1 MLASSGAKPRYFPP
15 VVSCTHSQAVGKR
28 VGGKSRAASGSRVF
42 LCLNAPHQ
50 CSRTTKG
57 SGGGA
62 AGRALRGGESGREVD
77 LGSRRTFWA
86 QRGRCE
92 RPLPGAARSG
102 FSAMGRADLG
112 RPALSPVGP
121 EGGADFC
128 GRAVAWPHCAGGQTE
143 ARPGPAAFPAPGAP
157 LPGRRVRGSAA
168 QRPLR
173 VPAAAPGPRLACGG
187 GRLPAP
193 LGDEHGRR
201 SGRAARGVSA
211 RRGGPGGRGPE

>member
-143 ARPGPAAFPAPGAP
+143 ARTAASSPCGAALRPPPSRPPGAAAAARELGGARGVGGCAGAVEAPGA
-157 LPGRRVRGSAA
+157 LS
-168 QRPLR
+168 Q
-173 VPAAAPGPRLACGG
+173 
-187 GRLPAP
+187 
-193 LGDEHGRR
+193 
-201 SGRAARGVSA
+201 
-211 RRGGPGGRGPE
+211 